1 MTKSSNRRD
10 FLSMAAGSAAVSALL
25 LKAPVTAKAANSK
38 KKTPEQPCRGGMVNY
53 FDKGKPLTISMW
65 DFSWLL
71 GHHTGGPYEDLARRV
86 EEAAERGYNTLRVDC
101 FPSHILEG
109 KFTFKKKYGQ
119 SAIIPCWGDTLVAHE
134 ENVLKKVSLLAEL
147 CRKNGIWLGLD
158 SWDKGHMIGHTNKIS
173 PQDEEK
179 TFTAFSQ
186 TWVKTLKLM
195 REEGILERAVW
206 IAPMN
211 EVPHYASRYLHSVR
225 NAGKKNRNEGETVFE
240 SKDEELAAIYKRI
253 NLWMGEAIKDEIR
266 KDNIPLSYSSL
277 GAEPYGKRLTD
288 IYDAVD
294 VHFMPGAPGSG
305 TTRFTEMEKWDL
317 KKFSVEWE
325 TACRKNYKAMIT
337 RARDYFTSAMN
348 RCTTDSGKKLV
359 PIVTESF
366 GPCYFPDHKDVD
378 WTWYKLYNSD
388 AARIIATLPYA
399 GTTLSNYAEP
409 LFRLWDDV
417 NWHRNSNLYIEA
429 MAQDSLVKHSS
440 DG

>member
-1 MTKSSNRRD
+1 MNKTRRD
-10 FLSMAAGSAAVSALL
+10 FLKSVAVGSTAASGLL
-25 LKAPVTAKAANSK
+25 LNNAAHAKPAEFG
-38 KKTPEQPCRGGMVNY
+38 KTNEQPCNSGMINY

-65 DFSWLL
+65 DFSWLM
-71 GHHTGGPYEDLARRV
+71 GHHADGPYEDLARRV
-86 EEAAERGYNTLRVDC
+86 GEASERGYNTLRIDC

-109 KFTFKKKYGQ
+109 KSTFKKKFGQ
-119 SAIIPCWGDTLVAHE
+119 SAIIPCWGDTLVTHE
-134 ENVLKKVSLLAEL
+134 KNVLKKVSELAEL

-186 TWVKTLKLM
+186 TWVKAIKLM
-195 REEGILERAVW
+195 RQEGILERAVW

-211 EVPHYASRYLHSVR
+211 EVPHYASRYLYSVR

-240 SKDEELAAIYKRI
+240 SRGDELAAIFRRI
-253 NLWMGEAIKDEIR
+253 NNWMGEAIKDEVK

-277 GAEPYGKRLTD
+277 GPEPYGKRLTD

-294 VHFMPGAPGSG
+294 VHFMPNAIGRSSE
-305 TTRFTEMEKWDL
+305 RFTEMEKWDL
-317 KKFSVEWE
+317 KKYSDEWE

-337 RARDYFTSAMN
+337 RARDFFTSAMN

-388 AARIIATLPYA
+388 AARVIATLPYA

-417 NWHRNSNLYIEA
+417 DWHRNSNLYIEA
-429 MAQDSLVKHSS
+429 MSE
-440 DG
+440 GR